1 MLDLPTV
8 IGLAA
13 GLLTTVSLVPQV
25 TKIWKTK
32 SAKDVS
38 RKMFIA
44 FCVGVALWLVYGILK
59 GELPMILWNSVSL
72 VLGLCI
78 LAMKLKYG

>member
-1 MLDLPTV
+1 MDIATV

-13 GLLTTVSLVPQV
+13 GLLTTLSLVPQV
-25 TKIWKTK
+25 QKIWKTK

-44 FCVGVALWLVYGILK
+44 FCIGVALWLVYGILQQ
-59 GELPMILWNSVSL
+59 EMPMILWNAVSL
-72 VLGLCI
+72 ALGLSI
-78 LAMKLKYG
+78 LAMKLRYG

>member
-1 MLDLPTV
+1 MDFTML

-13 GLLTTVSLVPQV
+13 GFLTTISLIPQV
-25 TKIWKTK
+25 QKIWKTR

-44 FCVGVALWLVYGILK
+44 FSIGVALWLVYGILMK
-59 GELPMILWNSVSL
+59 ELPMILWNSVSL
-72 VLGLCI
+72 ALAGAI
-78 LAMKLKYG
+78 LTMKLRFG